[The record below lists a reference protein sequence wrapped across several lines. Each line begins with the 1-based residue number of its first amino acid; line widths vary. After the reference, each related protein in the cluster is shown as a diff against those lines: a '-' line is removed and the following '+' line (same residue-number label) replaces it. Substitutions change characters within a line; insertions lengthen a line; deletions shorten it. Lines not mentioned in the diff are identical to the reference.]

1 MNTLQLQYYCNCSTI
16 AQVIYSMPPVIKKML
31 ASVSIYNINKSL
43 VHSLCVT
50 QLHANIKKHTLAQLA
65 TMRDCTISYYY
76 ILVISS
82 VSITATEIW
91 STVLSIMVVTTPICF
106 QPHNWIG
113 VSSRSAGWAALIH
126 MKSSN
131 SAPGPMHCLAI
142 LYMEVAA
149 GTDPCA

>member
-1 MNTLQLQYYCNCSTI
+1 M
-16 AQVIYSMPPVIKKML
+16 
-31 ASVSIYNINKSL
+31 
-43 VHSLCVT
+43 
-50 QLHANIKKHTLAQLA
+50 
-65 TMRDCTISYYY
+65 
-76 ILVISS
+76 
-82 VSITATEIW
+82 TATEIW
-91 STVLSIMVVTTPICF
+91 STVLSIMVATIPICF

-131 SAPGPMHCLAI
+131 GAPSPMHCLAI